1 MKTAHQKIKQ
11 PLITEKSTILRE
23 ANGVYC
29 FKADVRANKIEIAKA
44 VEALFGVKVAEVRT
58 CRVPGKTKRVG
69 RRESRGPD
77 WKKAWV
83 RLAPGEKEIE
93 FFEAS

>member
-11 PLITEKSTILRE
+11 PLVTEKSTILRE
-23 ANGVYC
+23 RTGVYC
-29 FKADVRANKIEIAKA
+29 FQADVRANKIEIAKA

-58 CRVPGKTKRVG
+58 SRVRGKTKRVG
-69 RRESRGPD
+69 RLQSRRPD

-83 RLAPGEKEIE
+83 RLAPGQKDIE
-93 FFEAS
+93 FFEAT